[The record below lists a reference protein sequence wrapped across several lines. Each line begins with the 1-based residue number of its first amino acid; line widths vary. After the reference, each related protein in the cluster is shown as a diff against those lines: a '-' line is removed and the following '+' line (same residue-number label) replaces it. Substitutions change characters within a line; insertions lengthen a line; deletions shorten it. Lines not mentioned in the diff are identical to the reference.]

1 MRLLLVFALAINI
14 AACAT
19 QQRPLSAT
27 VAASLK
33 GRQVA
38 MSARRPTFF
47 LVTEPESAKGSVD
60 VSGVVL
66 FGLVGAAVGGA
77 VASSVASSDAGV
89 RIGRENAIADPA
101 PYIARQLSDELQRR
115 YGLGLAQRAVFITG
129 DDPRQIKA
137 AHPSSDLILDVRID
151 DWKLEPFRRGS
162 SKYRLSYTAYVR
174 LIDAREGVEIAY
186 DTCQPVPAE
195 APSSPNYDEF
205 LANRAQR
212 LKAELD
218 VMARFCID
226 EFRSKVLTAGQTP

>member
-47 LVTEPESAKGSVD
+47 DIITEPESSAV
-60 VSGVVL
+60 VSPMALGAVPGA
-66 FGLVGAAVGGA
+66 FRAAVE
-77 VASSVASSDAGV
+77 ASARSDASA
-89 RIGRENAIADPA
+89 RIVRENAIADPA
-101 PYIARQLSDELQRR
+101 PYIVRQLSDDLQRR
-115 YGLGLAQRAVFITG
+115 YGLVLAQRAVFITG
-129 DDPRQIKA
+129 DDPRQVKA

-151 DWKLEPFRRGS
+151 DWRLEPFHRGS
-162 SKYRLSYTAYVR
+162 SKYRLSYTAHVR

-186 DTCQPVPAE
+186 DTCQPGPQE
-195 APSSPNYDEF
+195 TRSSPNYDEF
-205 LANRAQR
+205 LANYAQR
-212 LKAELD
+212 LKAELE

-226 EFRSKVLTAGQTP
+226 EFRSKVLTAGQAP